1 MEIRSGRH
9 AVGGVPA
16 PGSMWQTH
24 HHFCCCRAEQ
34 DGALW
39 AVLFIDQCCKSY
51 FFFFSESFF
60 KMNLNWTLIC
70 IKWKEKE
77 WSAMKKVVSGA
88 SVPKG
93 KLCSTLPSLQLASL
107 SAALPK
113 TGRKPQLVPCGVG
126 GGGWVWRTEESLISK
141 TVCSLTWQLN
151 KRKCR
156 NLARR
161 GRTFGTKNTQFLIV
175 SFQI

>member
-1 MEIRSGRH
+1 MQWEWCLPRARCGRH
-9 AVGGVPA
+9 TITSAA
-16 PGSMWQTH
+16 
-24 HHFCCCRAEQ
+24 AEQ
-34 DGALW
+34 SRMELCELCFLLTNVAK
-39 AVLFIDQCCKSY
+39 VI
-51 FFFFSESFF
+51 FFFSESFF

-88 SVPKG
+88 LVPKG